1 MNATNRTEWTQ
12 WKKWKKSKSNHTISG
27 RWRRVRQAVVLAFAA
42 ATLLAAVGP
51 APASAAGLL
60 VADGGFGGVLEVE
73 SHEVVVTVN
82 NGIAVT
88 EVKQEFRNTEDRQVE
103 ALYTFPVPKGA
114 SVANFSMWINGKE
127 MIGEVLEKKRA
138 REIYES
144 YKQTRRDPGL
154 LEQKDY
160 KTFEMRIFPIGPK
173 AKQIVKIRYYQEV
186 ECDNDWITYVYP
198 LSTVSGGG
206 KGSKTTGKFAMSLHA
221 KSQIPITEMES
232 PSHAK
237 QFVIAKHGDSYYQAG
252 LETTG
257 GDLNRDVV
265 LAYRVARPKTGI
277 DVIYSKTG
285 SEDGY
290 FCMTLTAGQ
299 ELVEMD
305 TGMDYVFLLD
315 ISGSMADEGKLKISR
330 NCINA
335 FIAELADK
343 DRFEIITFNVTPTTL
358 FNELAVANDKS
369 KASAATFLA
378 GRSASGGTVLRPALQ
393 TAYKYRD
400 EDRPLNVVILSDGM
414 TQQGERAQLLA
425 AIGRRPSNSRVFCVG
440 VGNEVNRPL
449 LGRLARNAGGLAA
462 FLSRGD
468 NFVRQAKAFRRKL
481 TKPAMRDVQI
491 TFDGGDVYDLYPTRL
506 PSLYHGAPVRL
517 YGRYRKPGQAG
528 ATLTAEVNGREASMT
543 TAMTLPDK
551 DSDNP
556 EIQRM
561 WAWQKVRQLT
571 ARPKPLAGDVT
582 EEIVRLGEGYSIATE
597 YTSFIVL
604 ENDAEY
610 KRWRIDRRN
619 ALLVARDRNARTR
632 LTKRLEGMRDEAL
645 AALGPQGDSG
655 NRGATAK
662 PSNSARPRRGNPGQ
676 NAQTNSPR
684 SRGPFGGGG
693 GGGGGPVGPISL
705 AVIGLLAIGAKR
717 RRKQAGNLPGESPDG
732 EQSPAP
738 PAA

>member
-1 MNATNRTEWTQ
+1 MDANRTQ
-12 WKKWKKSKSNHTISG
+12 WKKSNNTTSG
-27 RWRRVRQAVVLAFAA
+27 RWRRVRRAVVLAFAA
-42 ATLLAAVGP
+42 ATLLAAAGP
-51 APASAAGLL
+51 TPASAAGLL
-60 VADGGFGGVLEVE
+60 VADGGFGGVLEIE
-73 SHEVVVTVN
+73 SHEVTVTVN

-144 YKQTRRDPGL
+144 YKKTRRDPGL

-173 AKQIVKIRYYQEV
+173 AKQVVKIRYYQEV

-206 KGSKTTGKFAMSLHA
+206 KNSKTTGKFAMSLHA
-221 KSQIPITEMES
+221 KSQVPITEMES
-232 PSHAK
+232 PSHAR

-265 LAYRVARPKTGI
+265 LAYRIARPKTGI
-277 DVIYSKTG
+277 DVIYSKSG

-290 FCMTLTAGQ
+290 FCMTLTAGE
-299 ELVEMD
+299 ELVKMD

-330 NCINA
+330 NCIQA
-335 FIAELADK
+335 FITELGDK

-358 FNELAVANDKS
+358 FNKLVAADAKS
-369 KASAATFLA
+369 KATAAAFLD
-378 GRSASGGTVLRPALQ
+378 GRSASGGTVLEPALR

-414 TQQGERAQLLA
+414 TQQSERAQLLG

-449 LGRLARNAGGLAA
+449 LGRMARDAGGLAA

-481 TKPAMRDVQI
+481 TKPAMRDVKI
-491 TFDGGDVYDLYPTRL
+491 TFAGGDVYDLYPSKL

-517 YGRYRKPGQAG
+517 YGRYRKPGSAG
-528 ATLTAEVNGREASMT
+528 AKLIAEVNGQEVSMK
-543 TAMTLPDK
+543 TAMTLPAK

-561 WAWQKVRQLT
+561 WAWQKVQQLT
-571 ARPKPLAGDVT
+571 QQSKPLAGNVT

-619 ALLVARDRNARTR
+619 ALLVARDRDARGR
-632 LTKRLEGMRDEAL
+632 LGKQLEGMRNEAL
-645 AALGPQGDSG
+645 ANLGPQGDNGGSG
-655 NRGATAK
+655 AKAT
-662 PSNSARPRRGNPGQ
+662 PSSPARQRTSNPNQSAPV
-676 NAQTNSPR
+676 NSPQSNR
-684 SRGPFGGGG
+684 PSGGGDSGG
-693 GGGGGPVGPISL
+693 GGGGGPVGPTTL
-705 AVIGLLAIGAKR
+705 AVIALLAIGAKR
-717 RRKQAGNLPGESPDG
+717 RRKKTGNLPDQSAGGD
-732 EQSPAP
+732 QSPAP
-738 PAA
+738 PAS

>member
-1 MNATNRTEWTQ
+1 
-12 WKKWKKSKSNHTISG
+12 
-27 RWRRVRQAVVLAFAA
+27 VLAFAA
-42 ATLLAAVGP
+42 ATLLAAAGP
-51 APASAAGLL
+51 TPALAAGLL
-60 VADGGFGGVLEVE
+60 IADGGFGGVLEVE
-73 SHEVVVTVN
+73 SHEVIVTVN

-88 EVKQEFRNTEDRQVE
+88 EVKQVFRNTEDRQVE

-127 MIGEVLEKKRA
+127 MIGEVLEKQRA

-144 YKQTRRDPGL
+144 YKKTRVDPGL

-173 AKQIVKIRYYQEV
+173 AKQVVKIRYYQQA

-206 KGSKTTGKFAMSLHA
+206 KNSKTTGKFAMSLHA
-221 KSQIPITEMES
+221 KSEIPITAMES
-232 PSHAK
+232 PSHPR
-237 QFVIAKHGDSYYQAG
+237 QFVIAKHGKSYYQAG

-265 LAYRVARPKTGI
+265 LAYKIARPKTGI
-277 DVIYSKTG
+277 DVICSKTG

-290 FCMTLTAGQ
+290 FCMTLTAGE
-299 ELVEMD
+299 ELADMD

-330 NCINA
+330 NCIKA
-335 FIAELADK
+335 FIDELGAK

-358 FNELAVANDKS
+358 FNKLEVADAKS
-369 KASAATFLA
+369 KARADTFLA
-378 GRSASGGTVLRPALQ
+378 GRSASGGTVLDPALR

-414 TQQGERAQLLA
+414 TQQSERAQLLG

-468 NFVRQAKAFRRKL
+468 NFVRQAQAFRRKL
-481 TKPAMRDVQI
+481 TKPAMRSVKI
-491 TFDGGDVYDLYPTRL
+491 AFDGGDVYDLVPSKL
-506 PSLYHGAPVRL
+506 PNLYHGAPVRL
-517 YGRYRKPGQAG
+517 YGRYRRTGPVA
-528 ATLTAEVNGREASMT
+528 ATVTAEVNGRNVAMK
-543 TAMTLPDK
+543 TAVTLPDK

-561 WAWQKVRQLT
+561 WAWRKVQELIGQ
-571 ARPKPLAGDVT
+571 PKPHGKDIQ
-582 EEIVRLGEGYSIATE
+582 EEVVRLGEGYSIATE

-619 ALLVARDRNARTR
+619 ALLVARDRQARTR
-632 LTKRLEGMRDEAL
+632 LGKQLEGMRDDAL
-645 AALGPQGDSG
+645 AALGPQGTKGDGGAKTAPNRPTGQRTASPRG
-655 NRGATAK
+655 NRPIST
-662 PSNSARPRRGNPGQ
+662 
-676 NAQTNSPR
+676 PR
-684 SRGPFGGGG
+684 SRSPLRDGGG
-693 GGGGGPVGPISL
+693 GGGGGPVGPIAL
-705 AVIGLLAIGAKR
+705 AAAAVLAIGARR
-717 RRKQAGNLPGESPDG
+717 RRKKTGNLPGESVDG
-732 EQSPAP
+732 DQSPAP
-738 PAA
+738 PTA

>member
-1 MNATNRTEWTQ
+1 
-12 WKKWKKSKSNHTISG
+12 
-27 RWRRVRQAVVLAFAA
+27 
-42 ATLLAAVGP
+42 
-51 APASAAGLL
+51 

-73 SHEVVVTVN
+73 SHEVTVTVN

-173 AKQIVKIRYYQEV
+173 AKQVVKIRYYQEV

-206 KGSKTTGKFAMSLHA
+206 KNSKTTGKFAMSLHA

-265 LAYRVARPKTGI
+265 LAYKIARPKTGI

-299 ELVEMD
+299 ELAEMD

-330 NCINA
+330 NCIQA
-335 FIAELADK
+335 FITELGDK

-358 FNELAVANDKS
+358 FNKLTKANAKS
-369 KASAATFLA
+369 KARAETFLA
-378 GRSASGGTVLRPALQ
+378 GRSASGGTVLDPALR

-414 TQQGERAQLLA
+414 TQQSERAQLLG
-425 AIGRRPSNSRVFCVG
+425 AIGKRPSNSRVFCVG

-449 LGRLARNAGGLAA
+449 LGRLARDAGGLAA

-481 TKPAMRDVQI
+481 TKPAMRSVKID
-491 TFDGGDVYDLYPTRL
+491 FNGGEVYDLFPSKL

-517 YGRYRKPGQAG
+517 YGRYRKTGQAG
-528 ATLTAEVNGREASMT
+528 ATLSAEVSGREVSMKT
-543 TAMTLPDK
+543 GMTLPQN

-561 WAWQKVRQLT
+561 WAWHKIRELT
-571 ARPKPLAGDVT
+571 SQPKPLARDVT

-619 ALLVARDRNARTR
+619 ALLVERDRDAR
-632 LTKRLEGMRDEAL
+632 KRVHAQLETMRNEAL
-645 AALGPQGDSG
+645 AALGPQGPG
-655 NRGATAK
+655 EKRGDGARRSSTPNSSPGMTAP
-662 PSNSARPRRGNPGQ
+662 PSSPRRRNP
-676 NAQTNSPR
+676 
-684 SRGPFGGGG
+684 FLGGGGDDGG
-693 GGGGGPVGPISL
+693 GGGGGPVGPVSL
-705 AVIGLLAIGAKR
+705 AVIALLALGTGR
-717 RRKQAGNLPGESPDG
+717 RRKRESTTTNTRPTG
-732 EQSPAP
+732 
-738 PAA
+738 

>member
-1 MNATNRTEWTQ
+1 MNATNRTQRKRW
-12 WKKWKKSKSNHTISG
+12 NHAASG

-42 ATLLAAVGP
+42 ATLLAAAGP
-51 APASAAGLL
+51 TPASAAGLL

-73 SHEVVVTVN
+73 SHEVTVTVN

-144 YKQTRRDPGL
+144 YKKTRRDPGL

-173 AKQIVKIRYYQEV
+173 AKQVVRIRYYQEV

-206 KGSKTTGKFAMSLHA
+206 KNSKTTGKFAMSLHA

-265 LAYRVARPKTGI
+265 LAYKIARPKTGI

-299 ELVEMD
+299 ELAEMD

-330 NCINA
+330 NCIQA
-335 FIAELADK
+335 FITELGDK

-358 FNELAVANDKS
+358 FNKLTEANAKS
-369 KASAATFLA
+369 KARADTFLA
-378 GRSASGGTVLRPALQ
+378 GRSASGGTVLDPALR

-414 TQQGERAQLLA
+414 TQQSERAQLLR
-425 AIGRRPSNSRVFCVG
+425 AIGKRPSNARVFCVG

-449 LGRLARNAGGLAA
+449 LDRLARDAGGLAA
-462 FLSRGD
+462 FLSQGD
-468 NFVRQAKAFRRKL
+468 NFVRQAQAFRRKL
-481 TKPAMRDVQI
+481 TKPAMRNVNID
-491 TFDGGDVYDLYPTRL
+491 FKGGDVYDLYPGKL
-506 PSLYHGAPVRL
+506 PNLYHGAPVRL
-517 YGRYRKPGQAG
+517 YGRYRTPAQAR
-528 ATLTAEVNGREASMT
+528 ATLTAEVNGREATMK

-571 ARPKPLAGDVT
+571 GGPKPLTGDVT
-582 EEIVRLGEGYSIATE
+582 EEIVRLGEGYSIVTE

-619 ALLVARDRNARTR
+619 ALLVERDRNARTR
-632 LTKRLEGMRDEAL
+632 LTKRLESMREEAL
-645 AALGPQGDSG
+645 ANLGPQGNNGGSG
-655 NRGATAK
+655 TQAA
-662 PSNSARPRRGNPGQ
+662 PSSPPRQRTSNPDPNPGQ
-676 NAQTNSPR
+676 SAPVNSPR

-693 GGGGGPVGPISL
+693 GGGGGPVGPTSL
-705 AVIGLLAIGAKR
+705 AVIALLAISAKR
-717 RRKQAGNLPGESPDG
+717 KRKKTGKLPGESDDG

-738 PAA
+738 PTV

>member
-1 MNATNRTEWTQ
+1 MNSMNKTQ
-12 WKKWKKSKSNHTISG
+12 SKKLNNVTTG

-42 ATLLAAVGP
+42 ATLLAAA
-51 APASAAGLL
+51 APTPVSAAGLL

-73 SHEVVVTVN
+73 SHEVKVTVN
-82 NGIAVT
+82 NGVAVT
-88 EVKQEFRNTEDRQVE
+88 EVKQVFRNTEDRQVE

-144 YKQTRRDPGL
+144 YKKTRRDPGL

-173 AKQIVKIRYYQEV
+173 AKQIVKITYYQEA
-186 ECDNDWITYVYP
+186 EYDNDWITYVYP

-206 KGSKTTGKFAMSLHA
+206 KNSKTTGKFAMSLHA
-221 KSQIPITEMES
+221 KSEIPITRMES
-232 PSHAK
+232 PSHGK
-237 QFVIAKHGDSYYQAG
+237 QFVIAKHGLRYYQAG

-265 LAYRVARPKTGI
+265 LAYKIARPKTGI

-285 SEDGY
+285 SQDGY
-290 FCMTLTAGQ
+290 FCMTLTAGE
-299 ELVEMD
+299 ELAKLD

-330 NCINA
+330 NCIKA
-335 FIAELADK
+335 FIDELGDK
-343 DRFEIITFNVTPTTL
+343 DRFEIITFNVSPTTL
-358 FNELAVANDKS
+358 FNKLEGANDKS
-369 KASAATFLA
+369 KARADTFLA
-378 GRSASGGTVLRPALQ
+378 GRSASGGTVLDPALR

-414 TQQGERAQLLA
+414 TQQSERAQLMN
-425 AIGRRPSNSRVFCVG
+425 AIAKRPSNSRIFCVG

-449 LGRLARNAGGLAA
+449 LGRLARDAGGLAA

-468 NFVRQAKAFRRKL
+468 NFVRQAQAFRRKL
-481 TKPAMRDVQI
+481 TKPAMRNVSVD
-491 TFDGGDVYDLYPTRL
+491 FKGGEVYDLFPTKM
-506 PSLYHGAPVRL
+506 PSLYHGAPVRV
-517 YGRYRKPGQAG
+517 YGRYRKTGPAI
-528 ATLTAEVNGREASMT
+528 ANLTAEVSGREVSMKSE
-543 TAMTLPDK
+543 MTLPDK
-551 DSDNP
+551 NADNP

-561 WAWQKVRQLT
+561 WAWQKTQELLGK
-571 ARPKPLAGDVT
+571 PKPHGRDIQ
-582 EEIVRLGEGYSIATE
+582 EEVVRLGEGYSIATE

-610 KRWRIDRRN
+610 KRWKIDRSN
-619 ALLVARDRNARTR
+619 ALLVARDRDARAR
-632 LTKRLEGMRDEAL
+632 LGKRLEGMRNEAL
-645 AALGPQGDSG
+645 AALGPQGTKGNNGNKATSG
-655 NRGATAK
+655 AKTAPNSSNNQGAPAPNQT
-662 PSNSARPRRGNPGQ
+662 RP
-676 NAQTNSPR
+676 TNSSP
-684 SRGPFGGGG
+684 SRRPFGG

-705 AVIGLLAIGAKR
+705 AVIAALAIGAR
-717 RRKQAGNLPGESPDG
+717 RRRNKSGNLPGESSDG
-732 EQSPAP
+732 EQSPAEP
-738 PAA
+738 TA

>member
-1 MNATNRTEWTQ
+1 MNANPTQ
-12 WKKWKKSKSNHTISG
+12 LNNTTSG
-27 RWRRVRQAVVLAFAA
+27 WWRQARRAVVLAFAA
-42 ATLLAAVGP
+42 ATLLAAAGP
-51 APASAAGLL
+51 TPVSAAGLL
-60 VADGGFGGVLEVE
+60 IADGGFGGVLEVE
-73 SHEVVVTVN
+73 SHEVTVTVN

-88 EVKQEFRNTEDRQVE
+88 EVKQVFRNTEDRQVE

-144 YKQTRRDPGL
+144 YKKTRVDPGL

-186 ECDNDWITYVYP
+186 ESDNDWITYVYP

-206 KGSKTTGKFAMSLHA
+206 KNSKTTGKFAMSLHA
-221 KSQIPITEMES
+221 KSEIPITEMES
-232 PSHAK
+232 PSHK
-237 QFVIAKHGDSYYQAG
+237 KRFVIAKHADSYYQAG

-265 LAYRVARPKTGI
+265 IAYKIARPKTGI

-330 NCINA
+330 NCIEA
-335 FIAELADK
+335 FIAELGEK

-358 FNELAVANDKS
+358 FNKLVAVDDKS
-369 KASAATFLA
+369 KSAAVTFLA
-378 GRSASGGTVLRPALQ
+378 GRSASGSTVLAPALR

-400 EDRPLNVVILSDGM
+400 EDRPLNVLVLSDGM
-414 TQQGERAQLLA
+414 TQQAERAQLLA
-425 AIGRRPSNSRVFCVG
+425 SIGRRPSNARVFCVG

-449 LGRLARNAGGLAA
+449 LGQLAREAGGLAA

-481 TKPAMRDVQI
+481 TKPAMREVKV
-491 TFDGGDVYDLYPTRL
+491 TFEGADVYDLYPSKL
-506 PSLYHGAPVRL
+506 PNLYHGAPVRL
-517 YGRYRKPGQAG
+517 YGRYRKSGK
-528 ATLTAEVNGREASMT
+528 ATIKLIAEVNGREASMVS
-543 TAMTLPDK
+543 AADLPK
-551 DSDNP
+551 KNSDNP

-561 WAWQKVRQLT
+561 WAWQKVQELMRQS
-571 ARPKPLAGDVT
+571 KPLGQSVT

-610 KRWRIDRRN
+610 KRWQIDRRN
-619 ALLVARDRNARTR
+619 ALLVARDRNARDR
-632 LTKRLEGMRDEAL
+632 LGKRLEGMRNEAL
-645 AALGPQGDSG
+645 AALGPQDTKARADRSP
-655 NRGATAK
+655 K
-662 PSNSARPRRGNPGQ
+662 PPQSNPTQ
-676 NAQTNSPR
+676 NTPVSSPR
-684 SRGPFGGGG
+684 SRNPFG

-705 AVIGLLAIGAKR
+705 TVIAALAIGAKR
-717 RRKQAGNLPGESPDG
+717 RRRKTGS
-732 EQSPAP
+732 SS
-738 PAA
+738 AANERELL